1 MTSIPP
7 VECLGPPAARVQ
19 QSVVLPRFLSR
30 LLRGTLGIQLFL
42 TAAAPLLANQAP
54 WPGTYKIAPFDRS
67 RLTEADVVG
76 PSGKVFPDFTYA
88 GVPGGIPSIPVVRTL
103 SVSPG
108 QNISTLIEQAAAEV
122 GAAGGGAIQLPEG
135 TFNLES
141 PVFIS
146 ANDVVL
152 RGEGADKTR
161 LLFTYRVPA
170 GELIFF
176 RLQPGQTIGP
186 SALIEIQ
193 ANPRDL
199 VALELRSGPVS
210 DPTAVTFSRRVRA
223 DHWGNTFS
231 LRISAGTVTSQLGT
245 GVRTVT
251 GVAEYSNGARIERS
265 ITLNIIANGPFESF
279 PQQLAAINFIGRGNT
294 SNPILLA
301 ADGLRGRRTIRL
313 PAGHGF
319 TVGQRLSIEA
329 PASTRWRELVGHTPT
344 WNIQAQNFH
353 EVIAVSGQ
361 EITLNQPLR
370 HDFLVTD
377 GAFVRRIQTI
387 SGVGV
392 EDLALE
398 QVVVPGQPA
407 PGPVDPLTLWHA
419 IDDVWTSGITT
430 SFAWGAWMRGVT
442 VENPGRHPAY
452 FLLSKHVEVRD
463 CTFISS
469 LFKGGGGTAYVGF
482 DRTWDSLME
491 NISATDVRHG
501 PNLQWNASGNVIRN
515 GRFLRT
521 DAQWHAGW
529 TLENLFENNI
539 IDARGTNGSYG
550 HAFYASGPSS
560 SAHGPQGPRN
570 VVYNNDVIGRLDGLH
585 MLGGNEGWLILHNR
599 FDVGNGSVNGRAV
612 YAQEKSFDHIIEG
625 NVFILRRRMSPAVAL
640 GADSVGIELVNNAFF
655 GVNAPLVSFAGPG
668 VSLARDSGNTQST
681 SVPATTPSRPT
692 PAVPSIFQW
701 QRDNLAIV
709 RRQQQAAIAGHT
721 AVPPDNSLDLAGFDL
736 GGVPLL
742 LLGGTLGASAPTVLS
757 TPLAVLWPSAVAA
770 TANVTLSGPV
780 TGPDSG
786 NATLTIASGNLVL
799 STSIPASVP
808 VAVGAAGTLSGA
820 GNLAAPLSVAGRV
833 SPSGVLSVPS
843 AEFAP
848 TASLNFH
855 VSKSGS
861 NVSSGRLQ
869 VSGTLQLGGRLVVRA
884 DGDPLAPGDVLT
896 LFSASMV
903 SGSFASFDLP
913 FLTGDLAWD
922 RSRLA
927 SHGELRVVT
936 FPAATSVAER
946 RERLLAEAAAS
957 PGSAEPLLLGL
968 AAFARGDDEAGRALV
983 ASRAAALAAKVTSS
997 PTLDDTVPLWLAAD
1011 LAIRHSSRLDTT
1023 TINNLRT
1030 ALTRYTLYQN
1040 ATLPH
1045 HRAAGAVARYL
1056 GNQAFGSSA
1065 FTSLGIANFWRSGDV
1080 AAASEISNRVTSVA
1094 RTGFPDHASR
1104 PYIWQHLLPM
1114 LSVAQLATTT
1124 TIRDGAAL
1132 AYEAG
1137 LAQHAP
1143 VWLRGHL
1150 AVLPDRAF
1158 PDLVGQRPTGSN
1170 GLFWFHFG
1178 GPLPPVQ
1185 NEAAF
1190 LAAAFHPTVSPL
1202 LELAASDR
1210 SAAFAS
1216 RSLLAGA
1223 HRSAWIDSDY
1233 ALFTDGPTAAG
1244 GADSHPGGVSW
1255 TGTDPARN
1263 SLLWLGRP
1271 VRDDATV
1278 STAGTHGRNPDQAKE
1293 TLARDAILHI
1303 FNIPAGDP
1311 LPYALA
1317 HIPGGHLAAINE
1329 SASGQI
1335 FLHYGTVLVALRSE
1349 HPFTWSPETPPSSPS
1364 TTPAPGDSEL
1374 RLPGTRFAVALET
1387 ARPADFEGTIP
1398 SAQLAAFRAAVLARP
1413 GPASSAGSP
1422 PFATYTTRHGNDLRV
1437 ALSAD
1442 PASRPVSLDGAPVN
1456 FNAWPVLE
1464 SPWTFLDSTG
1474 PLVLRSSARR
1484 ELLDFTARTRSIQ
1497 TAPSITPPASAT
1509 NVIPGQSVDVDLSA
1523 LATPD
1528 GAGSPAFLVR
1538 EATGGSALILPDG
1551 RTARFTAGNTPGPAS
1566 FRFAARSLGIDPSRL
1581 VWHYDYETDQL
1592 ATNTVPDISGHG
1604 LNGGIT
1610 VAGNGTRSLV
1620 SDVPS
1625 VLASS
1630 TRSLQLDKS
1639 GTNAARL
1646 RQLLSPAT
1654 HDLSDSDWSFAT
1666 WFWRSASAGLD
1677 TILYIG
1683 SGDGFGGSGEEF
1695 HLYVADAGA
1704 LRFDH
1709 YNSANAA
1716 STQLRPSASVAA
1728 QAWHH
1733 VAVTFTRTGLNTGTL
1748 RFFLNGTL
1756 VGTRTNL
1763 TWTLNQSGHLIIGGV
1778 ASTASTA
1785 VSRWFGGR
1793 LDDTALFSQ
1802 ALPAGDVADLA
1813 RVGVRH
1819 FTGLESTATVTFQI
1833 ATPLQSW
1840 RQTHFGT
1847 MSAAGNASDSFDAD
1861 GDGFSNLAEYA
1872 LGTTPVAATSRPN
1885 LPLTITGNGTGQ
1897 FLQITFDR
1905 IADPALTYRVEGSN
1919 SLAAGSWSPV
1929 WQSTGASNVA
1939 GPVTVTDPVEVSGTS
1954 PPQRFLRLNITRP

>member
-1 MTSIPP
+1 MSRSPTPMQ
-7 VECLGPPAARVQ
+7 LRG
-19 QSVVLPRFLSR
+19 PRFLRR
-30 LLRGTLGIQLFL
+30 LLL
-42 TAAAPLLANQAP
+42 PLLAISATPLPAQQAP
-54 WPGTYKIAPFDRS
+54 WPGTYKIAPFDRA

-76 PSGKVFPDFTYA
+76 PGGRVYPDFTYA
-88 GVPGGIPSIPVVRTL
+88 GFPGGIPTVPVVRTL
-103 SVSPG
+103 SATPG
-108 QNISTLIEQAAAEV
+108 QDISALLEQAAAQV
-122 GAAGGGAIQLPEG
+122 GAAGGGAILLPEG
-135 TFNLES
+135 TFNLNS
-141 PVFIS
+141 PVYIS
-146 ANDVVL
+146 ANNVVL
-152 RGEGADKTR
+152 RGAGADKTR
-161 LLFTYRVPA
+161 LLFQYRIPA
-170 GELIFF
+170 GEMVFF

-193 ANPRDL
+193 VNPRNL
-199 VALELRSGPVS
+199 QAIELRSGPSSDASAVS
-210 DPTAVTFSRRVRA
+210 FARRVRA
-223 DHWGNTFS
+223 DNWGDTFS
-231 LRISAGTVTSQLGT
+231 LRISAGTVTRLLGT
-245 GVRTVT
+245 GTRTIT
-251 GVAEYSNGARIERS
+251 GVAEYSDGTRIERS
-265 ITLNIIANGPFESF
+265 ITLNIIANGPFENA
-279 PQQLAAINFIGRGNT
+279 PQQLGAINFNGRGHI
-294 SNPILLA
+294 SDPILLVS
-301 ADGLRGRRTIRL
+301 DGLRGQRTIRL
-313 PAGHGF
+313 AAGHGF
-319 TVGQRLSIEA
+319 TVGQRLTLVA
-329 PASTRWRELVGHTPT
+329 PASARWRALVGFVPS
-344 WNIQAQNFH
+344 WDVQAQNFH

-361 EITLNQPLR
+361 DVTLNQPLR
-370 HDFLVTD
+370 HDFLVAD
-377 GAFVRRIQTI
+377 GSFVRRIQTI
-387 SGVGV
+387 TGVGV
-392 EDLALE
+392 EDLTLE
-398 QVVVPGQPA
+398 QVVVPGQPP
-407 PGPVDPLTLWHA
+407 PGPVDPLTLWYA

-430 SFAWGAWMRGVT
+430 SFAWGAWLRGVT
-442 VENPGRHPAY
+442 VENPGRNPAY

-463 CTFISS
+463 CTFNNAI
-469 LFKGGGGTAYVGF
+469 FKGGGGSGYVGF

-491 NISATDVRHG
+491 NVSATDVRHG
-501 PNLQWNASGNVIRN
+501 PNIQWNSSGNVFRN
-515 GRFLRT
+515 GRFLRS

-529 TLENLFENNI
+529 TLENLFENNF

-550 HAFYASGPSS
+550 HAFYASGPSIDI
-560 SAHGPQGPRN
+560 HGPQGPRN
-570 VVYNNDVIGRLDGLH
+570 VVYNNDAIGRLDGLN
-585 MLGGNEGWLILHNR
+585 MLGGNEGWLILYNR

-612 YAQEKSFDHIIEG
+612 YAKEKSFDHIIEG
-625 NVFILRRRMSPAVAL
+625 NVFVLRRRMASAVSL
-640 GADSVGIELVNNAFF
+640 GADSVGIELVNNAFY
-655 GVNAPLVSFAGPG
+655 GVDAPLVSFAGPG

-681 SVPATTPSRPT
+681 SVPTTTPARPT

-721 AVPPDNSLDLAGFDL
+721 AVPPDNTLDLASYDL
-736 GGVPLL
+736 GGAPLL
-742 LLGGTLGASAPTVLS
+742 LLGGTLGASAPTILS
-757 TPLAVLWPSAVAA
+757 TPLAVLWPSSVAA
-770 TANVTLSGPV
+770 TANLTLSGPV
-780 TGPDSG
+780 TGPSSG
-786 NATLTIASGNLVL
+786 NASLTVSSGNLVL
-799 STSIPASVP
+799 ATSMPASVP
-808 VAVGAAGTLSGA
+808 VSVGPAGTLSGA
-820 GNLAAPLSVAGRV
+820 GSLAAALNVAGRLA
-833 SPSGVLSVPS
+833 PTGVLSVPS
-843 AEFAP
+843 AEFAS
-848 TASLNFH
+848 TASLNVH
-855 VSKSGS
+855 ISKSGS
-861 NVSSGRLQ
+861 NVNAGRLQ
-869 VSGTLQLGGRLVVRA
+869 VSGTLKLGGRLVVTT
-884 DGDPLAPGDVLT
+884 DGDSLVPGDVIT
-896 LFSASMV
+896 LFSAATV
-903 SGSFASFDLP
+903 TGNFASFELP
-913 FLTGDLAWD
+913 FLAGDLAWD
-922 RSRLA
+922 RSRLG
-927 SHGELRVVT
+927 SHGELRVVA

-983 ASRAAALAAKVTSS
+983 ASRAAALAAKITSS
-997 PTLDDTVPLWLAAD
+997 PTLDDTLPLWLAAD
-1011 LAIRHSSRLDTT
+1011 LAIRHSSRLDAATL
-1023 TINNLRT
+1023 NNLRT

-1080 AAASEISNRVTSVA
+1080 SAASEINNRLTSVA

-1104 PYIWQHLLPM
+1104 PYIWQHLLPI

-1150 AVLPDRAF
+1150 GAVPDRSF

-1178 GPLPPVQ
+1178 GPFPPVR

-1190 LAAAFHPTVSPL
+1190 IAAAFNPTVSPL
-1202 LELAASDR
+1202 IELAASDR
-1210 SAAFAS
+1210 SAAFAA

-1223 HRSAWIDSDY
+1223 HRSAWIQSDY
-1233 ALFTDGPTAAG
+1233 TLFSDGPTATG

-1255 TGTDPARN
+1255 TGADPARN

-1278 STAGTHGRNPDQAKE
+1278 STVGTHGRNTEQDKE

-1317 HIPGGHLAAINE
+1317 HIPGGYLAAINE

-1335 FLHYGTVLVALRSE
+1335 FLHYGAVLVALRSE
-1349 HPFTWSPETPPSSPS
+1349 QPFTWSPETPPSSPS

-1387 ARPADFEGTIP
+1387 ARPGDFEGTSP
-1398 SAQLAAFRAAVLARP
+1398 SAQLAAFRAAVVARP
-1413 GPASSAGSP
+1413 APASSAGSP
-1422 PFATYTTRHGNDLRV
+1422 PFATYTTRQGNVLRV

-1442 PASRPVSLDGAPVN
+1442 PASRPVSLDGTPVN

-1474 PLVLRSSARR
+1474 PLVLRSPTRR

-1497 TAPSITPPASAT
+1497 TAPSIATPAST
-1509 NVIPGQSVDVDLSA
+1509 VNVLPGQSADVDLST
-1523 LATPD
+1523 LTTPD
-1528 GAGSPAFLVR
+1528 PAGSPAFLIR
-1538 EATGGSALILPDG
+1538 DAAGGSAQILPDG
-1551 RTARFTAGNTPGPAS
+1551 RTARFTAGNIPGPAS
-1566 FRFAARSLGIDPSRL
+1566 FRFVARSLGVDPSRL

-1592 ATNTVPDISGHG
+1592 STNTVPDISGHG

-1610 VAGNGTRSLV
+1610 VAGNGTRSLA
-1620 SDVPS
+1620 SDVPAA
-1625 VLASS
+1625 LASS

-1646 RQLLSPAT
+1646 RQLLPPAT
-1654 HDLSDSDWSFAT
+1654 YDLSDADWSFAT
-1666 WFWRSASAGLD
+1666 WFWRSANTGID
-1677 TILYIG
+1677 TIFYIG

-1695 HLYVADAGA
+1695 HLYVADAGS

-1709 YNSANAA
+1709 YNSVNVA

-1728 QAWHH
+1728 QTWHH

-1748 RFFLNGTL
+1748 RLYLNGTL

-1763 TWTLNQSGHLIIGGV
+1763 VWTLYQSGHLIIGGV
-1778 ASTASTA
+1778 ASTASTG

-1802 ALPAGDVADLA
+1802 ALPATDVADLA
-1813 RVGVRH
+1813 RLGVRH
-1819 FTGLESTATVTFQI
+1819 FTGLESTATVTLQI
-1833 ATPLQSW
+1833 ATLLQGW

-1847 MSAAGNASDSFDAD
+1847 TSSTGNASDSFDAD

-1872 LGTTPVAATSRPN
+1872 LGTTPVAATSRPT
-1885 LPLTITGNGTGQ
+1885 LPLAITGNGTGR
-1897 FLQITFDR
+1897 FLQITFNR
-1905 IADPALTYRVEGSN
+1905 IADPSLTYRVEASN
-1919 SLAAGSWSPV
+1919 SLITGSWSPI
-1929 WQSTGASNVA
+1929 WQSSGASNA
-1939 GPVTVTDPVEVSGTS
+1939 PGSVTVVDPLDISGGS
-1954 PPQRFLRLNITRP
+1954 PPQRFLRLNITSP